1 MRGGRLSPSDLNNFL
16 DCEHLVSLELRV
28 ARGEAER
35 PQVENPQA
43 DLIRRK
49 GEEHEAAYLAALRAT
64 GKRIVEPVDARD
76 AERLIRERAADV
88 IYQPVFFDP
97 AGWTGRADF
106 LELQVDGTYE
116 VVDTKLA
123 RHAKPAYILQLCFYS
138 EQVARIQGRAPRL
151 MHVVLGSGERV
162 SFRPEEFGA
171 YYRRLRGRLERFVG
185 DPPVTE
191 PWPCAHCEV
200 CDFLPRCTADWE
212 TADHLSRVAG
222 IRRSQIDRLAV
233 AGI

>member
-64 GKRIVEPVDARD
+64 GKRVVEPVDAGD
-76 AERLIRERAADV
+76 AERLICERAVDV
-88 IYQPVFFDP
+88 IYQPAFFDP

-106 LELQVDGTYE
+106 LELQAGGTYE

-138 EQVARIQGRAPRL
+138 EQLARIQGREPEQI
-151 MHVVLGSGERV
+151 HVLLGNGERK
-162 SFRPEEFGA
+162 SFRPQEFAA
-171 YYRRLRGRLERFVG
+171 YARRVRRRLERFVAER
-185 DPPVTE
+185 PPTR
-191 PWPCAHCEV
+191 PYPCDQCGICEFKPL
-200 CDFLPRCTADWE
+200 CDAEWL
-212 TADHLSRVAG
+212 
-222 IRRSQIDRLAV
+222 
-233 AGI
+233 